1 VSNSDLLLSSASSSS
16 VDILAETYPDVDE
29 DSLQEY
35 LTARRELESIKAQ
48 LAEKEQLNL
57 GSYSRNPNGY

>member
-1 VSNSDLLLSSASSSS
+1 MSNSDLLLSSASSSS